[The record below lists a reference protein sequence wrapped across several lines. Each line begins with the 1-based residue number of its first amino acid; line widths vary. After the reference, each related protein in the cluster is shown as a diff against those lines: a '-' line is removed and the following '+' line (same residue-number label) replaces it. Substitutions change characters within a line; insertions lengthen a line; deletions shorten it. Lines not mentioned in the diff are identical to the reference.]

1 MVARKHFLI
10 NGLGVLALVLAAD
23 ELCHQYPRGRT
34 KSRRKSVT
42 DTPEAPI
49 S

>member
-10 NGLGVLALVLAAD
+10 NGLGVLALVLEAD
-23 ELCHQYPRGRT
+23 ELCHQYLRGRT

-42 DTPEAPI
+42 DTHEAPI